1 VPVSIGSRQL
11 RSPRNRAAVHS
22 HERGDAHLSNF
33 GGYASPERNLVFDLN
48 DFDETLPAPRE
59 WDLKRMV
66 ASIVVAGR
74 SNGYHAADCAE
85 HAHTVIRTYRARMA
99 QFTEITNLAVWYTHI
114 SAADIIA
121 GLTGDIKKAFERGA
135 RALSTAV
142 TSRRSPR

>member
-48 DFDETLPAPRE
+48 DFDETLSAPWE
-59 WDLKRMV
+59 WDLKRLV

-74 SNGYHAADCAE
+74 SNGYHATDCAD
-85 HAHTVIRTYRARMA
+85 HAHTAVRAYRERMA
-99 QFTEITNLAVWYTHI
+99 QFAEMTNLAVWYTQI
-114 SAADIIA
+114 SATDIIA
-121 GLTGDIKKAFERGA
+121 GLTGAIKKEFERGSSA
-135 RALSTAV
+135 PSIAI
-142 TSRRSPR
+142 TSRCSPR